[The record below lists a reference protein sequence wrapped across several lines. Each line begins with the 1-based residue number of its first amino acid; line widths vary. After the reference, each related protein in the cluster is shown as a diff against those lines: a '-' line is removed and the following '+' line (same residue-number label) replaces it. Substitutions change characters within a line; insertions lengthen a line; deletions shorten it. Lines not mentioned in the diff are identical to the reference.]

1 MITRKGSSAA
11 RKAIS
16 VAALVG
22 GFALPANAGLK
33 AALGDPHGVDVVYD
47 GMVTMAITN
56 TGDQQG
62 SYQFIVRDHEGHYL
76 IRGEE
81 YRSDPEVFTLGPG
94 ETDRFTL
101 RFRPGDEQEKIY
113 ICVEEA
119 GHETANYRGRVC
131 MRSVVWMGRV
141 R

>member
-1 MITRKGSSAA
+1 MNP
-11 RKAIS
+11 KATLL
-16 VAALVG
+16 VASLVG
-22 GFALPANAGLK
+22 GSALPATAGLK
-33 AALGDPHGVDVVYD
+33 ATLGDPHGVDVVYD

-56 TGDQQG
+56 TGDSQD
-62 SYQFIVRDHEGHYL
+62 SYQFIVKDREGHYL

-101 RFRPGDEQEKIY
+101 RFRPGDEQERLY

-119 GHETANYRGRVC
+119 GNAKTANYRGRVC